1 MSNADKIRRAL
12 DDFFAGDETAL
23 AALLAADGE
32 WRGVDT
38 PQCECHGR
46 QPILARL
53 RSCQDRRLLTRVVE
67 ARDGRDGDVF
77 VRWYG
82 ERMQERFDVP
92 DGIASIVVSI
102 ADGHIT
108 RIQDYA
114 GEQHAL
120 AGAGLAA

>member
-1 MSNADKIRRAL
+1 MRSADRVRSAL
-12 DDFFAGDETAL
+12 ESFFAGDEGPL
-23 AALLAADGE
+23 SDLLSADAE

-38 PQCECHGR
+38 PQCECEGR
-46 QPILARL
+46 DAILNRL
-53 RSCQDRRLLTRVVE
+53 RPCQRRGLLTRVVE
-67 ARDGRDGDVF
+67 AREGHDARVF

-82 ERMQERFDVP
+82 ERMQERFGVP
-92 DGIASIVVSI
+92 DGIASIVVTVDDGRI
-102 ADGHIT
+102 A